1 MERGELVP
9 AEIGNRM
16 LRDRLLEADCRVRVV
31 VCLSVSARVMYAGN
45 EGRTQAGL
53 SAIACPD
60 FEWCF

>member
-31 VCLSVSARVMYAGN
+31 VCLSVSARVMYAGD
-45 EGRTQAGL
+45 EGRTQAVV
-53 SAIACPD
+53 ACPD
-60 FEWCF
+60 PSRVILD